1 MPPAPRNKLVLFDL
15 DGTILSTM
23 GAGLR
28 AMQRAGR
35 LLFGDLFDLDGVC
48 AGGMVDPHL
57 FRMAFSASGHEPSG
71 DLAAAFVETYASELA
86 DELERSNGDVSIL
99 PGMTELLDAVHL
111 CEHTALGLLTGNYT
125 RTGPIKLA
133 AAGLDAERFE
143 VRVYGDDGPDRPSL
157 VPVGIARYA
166 ERRGETIDPRDVIVV
181 GDTPE
186 GCRVC
191 ARPRRA
197 LPRRSDR
204 TLRHRG
210 ADRGGRGSR
219 SRGPQRSRSAVGDA
233 VGLTA

>member
-1 MPPAPRNKLVLFDL
+1 MTSPPRNKLVLFDL

-48 AGGMVDPHL
+48 AGGMIDPHL

-71 DLAAAFVETYASELA
+71 DLAAAFVETYASELS
-86 DELERSNGDVSIL
+86 DELERTNDDVSIL
-99 PGMTELLDAVHL
+99 PGMTELLDAVHVA
-111 CEHTALGLLTGNYT
+111 EHTALGLLTGNYT

-157 VPVGIARYA
+157 VPVGMARYA
-166 ERRGETIDPRDVIVV
+166 ERRGETIESRDVIVV
-181 GDTPE
+181 GDTPKDVE
-186 GCRVC
+186 C
-191 ARPRRA
+191 AHAHGA
-197 LPRRSDR
+197 LCLAVATGPYDLDAL
-204 TLRHRG
+204 TTAG
-210 ADRGGRGSR
+210 ADMVLADLSDP
-219 SRGPQRSRSAVGDA
+219 GPLWAMLSD
-233 VGLTA
+233 